1 MYNSLLSAP
10 VLLLQQQVP
19 SCRGNQPNHYN
30 CSIQTQSQKSI
41 HNVRYDSQFSPVSPQ
56 PTADQGLLWRPL
68 KKTGHHRGCGILIS
82 GGILLRLVGMQVYSY
97 IYLMDALSCLFV
109 ANCSFW
115 IRMLKERKSIERVLS
130 GNSCL

>member
-1 MYNSLLSAP
+1 MPSAA
-10 VLLLQQQVP
+10 VFLLQQQVP

-30 CSIQTQSQKSI
+30 CSIQTHKNQYTMKDMI
-41 HNVRYDSQFSPVSPQ
+41 HNFPQSPSNPLLI
-56 PTADQGLLWRPL
+56 GGILWRPL
-68 KKTGHHRGCGILIS
+68 KKAGQHRGCGTLIS
-82 GGILLRLVGMQVYSY
+82 GGILLRTVGIKVYTY

-130 GNSCL
+130 GNSGL